1 MNITEDGSAPRG
13 TDYDGVLVMV
23 GVLVMGGGGTGYEV
37 ATVFN
42 GRVGQDDRV

>member
-23 GVLVMGGGGTGYEV
+23 GVTNPSASAKNLGV
-37 ATVFN
+37 VFEYL
-42 GRVGQDDRV
+42 RL